1 MRKCRICEKILL
13 ETEFYKHI
21 GYSDGLDHACKECQR
36 EYQRKF
42 RRLNPDVVRQR
53 SKKIRERDNDKIKE
67 RQKEYYERTKDD
79 PYYVQKRK
87 ERYDRNKDRWHQKER
102 EKRRIFNEKWKKT
115 CEKCGESRLYL
126 IQFHHIDPNQKSF
139 CIGANATSKS
149 EDILTKEIA
158 KCVCLCSN
166 CHDEF
171 HYFYGQKPSN
181 PAKSLSEYLGKT
193 IGGVED
199 GA

>member
-1 MRKCRICEKILL
+1 MRECRICKKMLP

-42 RRLNPDVVRQR
+42 RKENPDIVKQR
-53 SKKIRERDNDKIKE
+53 SKNIRERDKEKIKE
-67 RQKEYYERTKDD
+67 RNKQYYEKTKED
-79 PYYVQKRK
+79 PYYVKKRK
-87 ERYDRNKDRWHQKER
+87 EAYERNKDKWHENDR
-102 EKRRIFNEKWKKT
+102 EKRKRFNEKWKKP

-126 IQFHHIDPNQKSF
+126 IQFHHIDPQYKSF
-139 CIGANATSKS
+139 CIGANSTSKKV
-149 EDILTKEIA
+149 EILEKEIS

-171 HYFYGQKPSN
+171 HYFYGNNPEKPVE
-181 PAKSLSEYLGKT
+181 SLSEYLGKKV
-193 IGGVED
+193 GD
-199 GA
+199 GSGI